1 MTDGHK
7 GRTLHTPAWQS
18 VFVKIIYLWTFLLFE
33 HFKNPLF
40 IYFQSKWETL
50 VIASKYQASHITY
63 SPFGC

>member
-33 HFKNPLF
+33 HL
-40 IYFQSKWETL
+40 TH
-50 VIASKYQASHITY
+50 IAADYGID
-63 SPFGC
+63 